1 MKDLY
6 NILQLNKGANQ
17 SDIKR
22 SYRKLALKYHPD
34 RNIENKEEAEIK
46 FKEISEAYEILS
58 DEKKKDIYDKFGYDA
73 VKEGGSINNQHDIF
87 ENIFKDMNE
96 KNQRE
101 RLNIKEII
109 EIQLED
115 SYYGKS
121 IRQKF
126 KYKKIII
133 TKHGVKIMEN
143 IDKVNIVITKGV
155 KENDIIK
162 IENKGHIDE
171 NGNRG
176 DLLYFVKIMDH
187 EIFKTRNND
196 LYLENIDINL
206 FECLTGTSL
215 EIYFVDNKKKII
227 NIDCIIDGKKNY
239 KVNNLGM
246 PIKDS
251 NLFGDLYISFNII
264 YPNCIIDKKNLSEIL
279 GQNKRDIIFNK
290 NEKIHNL
297 LISDNIENDYNS
309 DESEENIG
317 QRVQCAQQ

>member
-1 MKDLY
+1 
-6 NILQLNKGANQ
+6 
-17 SDIKR
+17 
-22 SYRKLALKYHPD
+22 
-34 RNIENKEEAEIK
+34 
-46 FKEISEAYEILS
+46 
-58 DEKKKDIYDKFGYDA
+58 
-73 VKEGGSINNQHDIF
+73 
-87 ENIFKDMNE
+87 MNE
-96 KNQRE
+96 KNQKE

-187 EIFKTRNND
+187 KIFKTRNND

-215 EIYFVDNKKKII
+215 EIDFIDNKKKII
-227 NIDCIIDGKKNY
+227 NIDCIIDGKKIY

-264 YPNCIIDKKNLSEIL
+264 YPNCIIDKKKLSEIL
-279 GQNKRDIIFNK
+279 GQDKRDIIFNK

-297 LISDNIENDYNS
+297 LITSSTIMTKELIDKVGKFNMKQRNEDHEYWNRALEIIPYCLYIKNPLSYYDNNHGDGRLY
-309 DESEENIG
+309 
-317 QRVQCAQQ
+317 